1 MNLSRLSSKGQLVI
15 PKAVRAWPPGTEF
28 SVIRTD
34 DGLLLTP
41 VATISATTVDA
52 GFGVLAGIARARQKP
67 TGDDDAALLAAL
79 RKDDEASKR

>member
-28 SVIRTD
+28 SVIRTEA
-34 DGLLLTP
+34 GLQLTP

-52 GFGVLAGIARARQKP
+52 GFGVLAGIARAPQKP